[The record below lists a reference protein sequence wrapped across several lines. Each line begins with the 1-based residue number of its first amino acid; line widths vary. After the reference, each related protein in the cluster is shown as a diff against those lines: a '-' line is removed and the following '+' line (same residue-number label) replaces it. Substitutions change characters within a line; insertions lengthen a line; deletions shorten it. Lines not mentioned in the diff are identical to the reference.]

1 MILLG
6 YLATGLLYGV
16 CFMFTYQLWKDRHEL
31 LKTDWRD
38 NVISREESDQLELE
52 REVEM
57 FNDYITNKHN
67 ISNQQRR
74 MHWKERY
81 EQDYKHII

>member
-16 CFMFTYQLWKDRHEL
+16 CFMFSYQLWKDRHEL

-57 FNDYITNKHN
+57 FCNKW
-67 ISNQQRR
+67 R
-74 MHWKERY
+74 ERY